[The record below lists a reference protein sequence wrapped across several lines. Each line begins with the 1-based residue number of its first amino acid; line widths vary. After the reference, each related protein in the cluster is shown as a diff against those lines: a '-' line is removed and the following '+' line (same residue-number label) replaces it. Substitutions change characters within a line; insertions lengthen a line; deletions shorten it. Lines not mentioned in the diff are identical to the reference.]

1 MLSGRRLSDCVKS
14 SHVFFLTTLSQ
25 RDGVRTQAHQLSDLN
40 EPDRNQGS
48 IHGTNNLERGGGTL
62 LFQTD
67 RLP

>member
-1 MLSGRRLSDCVKS
+1 MSVLSGRRLSDCVKS

-48 IHGTNNLERGGGTL
+48 ILVQIT
-62 LFQTD
+62 
-67 RLP
+67 